1 MLVPAPWQLL
11 GDSGFCVR
19 LLMPDGKEVAIL
31 HSPPSHEASLRP
43 SRDPQRGGEKGGGG
57 RKQVLMAQPLLRCYP
72 EILTRGESQS
82 SRACVAKG
90 SVAFESHGTFCL
102 VHPGLTQPGPER
114 AFAMQ

>member
-43 SRDPQRGGEKGGGG
+43 SRDPQRGGEKGGG
-57 RKQVLMAQPLLRCYP
+57 A
-72 EILTRGESQS
+72 ESRS
-82 SRACVAKG
+82 
-90 SVAFESHGTFCL
+90 
-102 VHPGLTQPGPER
+102 
-114 AFAMQ
+114 